1 MYRLNGIEYVIR
13 AQHQNS
19 NLVCISISYASGLTV
34 FDMSEH
40 LSAEEIAEFR
50 EIFNLVDRVSII
62 DFY

>member
-1 MYRLNGIEYVIR
+1 VIR

-34 FDMSEH
+34 FDMTEH